1 MITLNNVKLK
11 VFESQDTLL
20 KKAIK
25 LSGNKNLKHVKILK
39 KSIDARDKSNIFYVY
54 NILASET
61 PIVDAKKEYGKIAKK
76 GNILV
81 VGAGPCGLFCALDL
95 VRYGFSVTLIER
107 GDKVEDRQ
115 VKVNAFI
122 KDKILD
128 TESNVQFGEGG
139 AGAFSDGKLNTQ
151 VNSPYV
157 KEVVN
162 DFVLFGAPKEIAY
175 LAKPHIGSDNLPKVV
190 KNIRNEI
197 IKLGGKVCFRTA
209 LTDIDIKNGKVESVK
224 INGKTEYFD
233 QVVLAVGHS
242 ARDVFELLN
251 EKGVFLES
259 KNFAVG
265 FRIEHLQ
272 KDINISQYSE
282 KYANILP
289 PAEYKLVSHASDK
302 GAFTFCMC
310 PGGVVMPSSSS
321 KNSVVVN
328 GMSNFKRDGVNSNSA
343 IIIQVDKNDF
353 SNDLFGGLDY
363 QKSLEEKAFILGG
376 ENYKAP
382 IQLVGDYLKN
392 QKSSMLG
399 KVNPSYEIGYT
410 FSNLHSLLSTSL
422 NQKLCLAITDMGKKL
437 KGFDSYDAVLTGVET
452 RTSSPIKVTRG
463 ENYNSVNVE
472 NLYPCGEGC
481 GYAGGISSA
490 GADGKKVAY
499 SLALKYGLKPTK

>member
-11 VFESQDTLL
+11 VFESEDLL
-20 KKAIK
+20 IQKAKK
-25 LSGNKNLKHVKILK
+25 LSKNNNLKYCKILK
-39 KSIDARDKSNIFYVY
+39 KSLDARDKSNIFYVY
-54 NILASET
+54 NLLLSET
-61 PIVDAKKEYGKIAKK
+61 PIINEQKSYGKIAKQ
-76 GNILV
+76 GSVLV

-95 VRYGFSVTLIER
+95 LRYGFDVTLIER

-115 VKVNAFI
+115 KAVNTFI

-128 TESNVQFGEGG
+128 TNSNVQFGEGG

-162 DFVLFGAPKEIAY
+162 DFVLFGAPNEIAY
-175 LAKPHIGSDNLPKVV
+175 LSKPHIGSDNLPKIV

-197 IKLGGKVCFRTA
+197 IRLGGKVQFRST
-209 LTDIDIKNGKVESVK
+209 LTDFEVENGKITSVK

-233 QVVLAVGHS
+233 QIVLAVGHS

-251 EKGVFLES
+251 EKGIFLES
-259 KNFAVG
+259 KDFAVG

-272 KDINISQYSE
+272 KDINVSQYGE
-282 KYANILP
+282 KYAKVLP

-302 GAFTFCMC
+302 SVFTFCMC

-321 KNSVVVN
+321 ENTVVVN
-328 GMSNFKRDGVNSNSA
+328 GMSNYKRDGENSNSA
-343 IIIQVDKNDF
+343 LIIQVDKSDF
-353 SNDLFGGLDY
+353 KNYLFGGLDY
-363 QKSLEEKAFILGG
+363 QKSLEENAFILGG
-376 ENYKAP
+376 SNYKAP

-392 QKSSMLG
+392 QKSSTLG
-399 KVNPSYEIGYT
+399 KVNPTYEIGYN
-410 FSNLHSLLSTSL
+410 FSNLHQLLSSSL
-422 NQKLCLAITDMGKKL
+422 NEKLCLAITDMNKKL
-437 KGFDSYDAVLTGVET
+437 KGFDCYDAVLTGVET
-452 RTSSPIKVTRG
+452 RTSSPIKVTRTD
-463 ENYNSVNVE
+463 NFNSVNVE

-490 GADGKKVAY
+490 GADGKKVARA
-499 SLALKYGLKPTK
+499 LALKYGLKEN